1 MAYLADHLLSEIEA
15 GRVEETERVLAVAE
29 RFILGGRPAYVDV
42 VVVGLL
48 ESLHAGASHRPPATE
63 ETLVGLLPDM
73 CRRAWD
79 EIRLFFG
86 EVAQWLEASGV
97 APAITDPDG
106 EALIRSAYWRSPSGV
121 HVGVADVSAFQQGS
135 PPP

>member
-29 RFILGGRPAYVDV
+29 RFILRGRPAYVDV
-42 VVVGLL
+42 AVVGLL
-48 ESLHAGASHRPPATE
+48 ESLHAGASHRPAATE
-63 ETLVGLLPDM
+63 ETLVGLLPDT

-79 EIRLFFG
+79 EIRRFFG
-86 EVAQWLEASGV
+86 EVAEWLVASGV
-97 APAITDPDG
+97 APAIAAPDV
-106 EALIRSAYWRSPSGV
+106 EALVRSTYWRSPSGV
-121 HVGVADVSAFQQGS
+121 RVGVADVSAFQQGF